1 MRKSTLPFLASCPA
15 NGQGSGKGRQPEINT
30 QPRPQQEKDAW
41 NRPLECLYK
50 LLPASTPKGW
60 WRGTARPQRRR
71 GHPQSGTNHS
81 GTAKHAQPLLC
92 RLLLLLPNAQPISTR
107 LPLPRHDCKHRHAV
121 ERQRA
126 CKAEGCEQARC
137 PLPSRPGTLCTRC
150 PRGTAHVAAGP
161 ATGMPPGRQAAG
173 VHVSHGPAAAAW
185 GEQRVAGCS
194 SSVADAAKWRIRLRR
209 SRCGCNVG
217 QQERFQGFVSR
228 ENRPA
233 GVRGASA
240 AVLARPPP
248 SNCSTGGAHGSAP
261 LRSHV
266 YQVVIYS
273 HGKALLTSR
282 AGHES
287 QDSSPAE
294 PASCERPGPSKE
306 VFEESSPMLATQCF
320 DGRRTTLFLPGS
332 A

>member
-1 MRKSTLPFLASCPA
+1 MSRHAGNAALPLTGEPCAGDDKGPASELLALARVPGLPHQHSPSSLPVPCGQPRVTSWQQSLQSNPPQSSSNRCIPTREKVDTALLLAACPA

-41 NRPLECLYK
+41 NWPLECLYK
-50 LLPASTPKGW
+50 LLPASTPKGG

-107 LPLPRHDCKHRHAV
+107 LPLPRHDCKRRHAV

-150 PRGTAHVAAGP
+150 PRGTAHIAAGP
-161 ATGMPPGRQAAG
+161 AAGMPPGSQAAG
-173 VHVSHGPAAAAW
+173 VHVSHRPAAAAW

-194 SSVADAAKWRIRLRR
+194 SAVADAAKWRIRLRR
-209 SRCGCNVG
+209 GRSGCNVG
-217 QQERFQGFVSR
+217 QQE
-228 ENRPA
+228 
-233 GVRGASA
+233 
-240 AVLARPPP
+240 
-248 SNCSTGGAHGSAP
+248 
-261 LRSHV
+261 
-266 YQVVIYS
+266 
-273 HGKALLTSR
+273 
-282 AGHES
+282 
-287 QDSSPAE
+287 
-294 PASCERPGPSKE
+294 
-306 VFEESSPMLATQCF
+306 
-320 DGRRTTLFLPGS
+320 
-332 A
+332 